1 MAELTT
7 IARPYAQA
15 VFKLARENNSL
26 EQWSAMLVTAAAVVQ
41 DPAMC
46 EVMASARL
54 DREQITTMMIE
65 VCADALD
72 EQGRNLI
79 RLLDENDKLRLLPE
93 IAVVYEHYRAE
104 AEQTIEAEM
113 VSAFPVTESQQEK
126 MASALAKRLGSK
138 VSLDVS
144 VDQTLL
150 GGAII
155 RAGDMIIDGSVQG
168 KLNKLASAMNH

>member
-15 VFKLARENNSL
+15 VFRHAQENDKL
-26 EQWSAMLVTAAAVVQ
+26 EQWSTMLMTAAAVIQ
-41 DPAMC
+41 DTAMR

-54 DREQITTMMIE
+54 GREQITDMLIDI
-65 VCADALD
+65 CADALD

-79 RLLDENDKLRLLPE
+79 RLLDENDKLTLLPE

-113 VSAFPVTESQQEK
+113 VSAFPVTEAQQEK
-126 MASALAKRLGSK
+126 ITAALAKRLGSK

-144 VDQTLL
+144 VDQNLL

-168 KLNKLASAMNH
+168 KLNKLASAMSH

>member
-15 VFKLARENNSL
+15 VFRHAQENDRL
-26 EQWSAMLVTAAAVVQ
+26 EQWSTMLMTVATVVQ
-41 DPAMC
+41 DPAMR

-54 DREQITTMMIE
+54 SREQITDMLID
-65 VCADALD
+65 VSADAVD

-79 RLLDENDKLRLLPE
+79 RLLDENDKLALLPE
-93 IAVVYEHYRAE
+93 IAIVYEHYRAE

-113 VSAFPVTESQQEK
+113 VSAFPVTEAQQEK
-126 MASALAKRLGSK
+126 ITAALVTRLGSK

-144 VDQTLL
+144 VDKTLL

>member
-15 VFKLARENNSL
+15 VFRHAQENDRL
-26 EQWSAMLVTAAAVVQ
+26 DQWSTMLVTAASVIQ
-41 DPAMC
+41 DTAMR
-46 EVMASARL
+46 EVIASARL
-54 DREQITTMMIE
+54 SREQITDMLIDI
-65 VCADALD
+65 CAEAVD
-72 EQGRNLI
+72 EQGRNLV
-79 RLLDENDKLRLLPE
+79 RLLDENDKLTLLPE

-113 VSAFPVTESQQEK
+113 VSAFPVSEAQQEK
-126 MASALAKRLGSK
+126 ITAALVKRLGSK
-138 VSLDVS
+138 VSLDIS

>member
-15 VFKLARENNSL
+15 VFKHARENDKL
-26 EQWSAMLVTAAAVVQ
+26 EQWSSMLITAATVVQ
-41 DPAMC
+41 DPALC
-46 EVMASARL
+46 EVLRSAKLSR
-54 DREQITTMMIE
+54 DQITDMLIE
-65 VCADALD
+65 VCGDVLD

-79 RLLDENDKLRLLPE
+79 RLLDENDKLTLLPE
-93 IAVVYEHYRAE
+93 IATVYEQYRSE

-113 VSAFPVTESQQEK
+113 VSAYPVNESQLEK
-126 MASALAKRLGSK
+126 IAAALAKKLDSK
-138 VSLDVS
+138 VSLEVS

-168 KLNKLASAMNH
+168 KLNKLASTLNQ

>member
-15 VFKLARENNSL
+15 VFRHAQENNRL
-26 EQWSAMLVTAAAVVQ
+26 EQWSTMLMTAATVIQ
-41 DPAMC
+41 DPAMR
-46 EVMASARL
+46 EMMGSARL
-54 DREQITTMMIE
+54 SREQITSMLID

-79 RLLDENDKLRLLPE
+79 RILDENDKLLLLPE
-93 IAVVYEHYRAE
+93 IGSVYEHYRAE

-113 VSAFPVTESQQEK
+113 VSAYPVSESQQEK
-126 MASALAKRLGSK
+126 MAAALAKKLGSK
-138 VSLDVS
+138 VTIDIT
-144 VDQTLL
+144 VDQSLL

-168 KLNKLASAMNH
+168 KLNKLASALNQ

>member
-15 VFKLARENNSL
+15 VFKHAQENDRQ
-26 EQWSAMLVTAAAVVQ
+26 EQWSTMLMTAAAVIQ
-41 DPAMC
+41 DPALR
-46 EVMASARL
+46 EVMSGARL
-54 DREQITTMMIE
+54 SREQITDMLID

-72 EQGRNLI
+72 EQGRNLVH
-79 RLLDENDKLRLLPE
+79 LLDENDKLTLLPE
-93 IAVVYEHYRAE
+93 IATVYEHYRAE

-113 VSAFPVTESQQEK
+113 VSAFPVSEVQQK
-126 MASALAKRLGSK
+126 NITAALAKKLGSK
-138 VSLDVS
+138 VNLDVV

-168 KLNKLASAMNH
+168 KLSKLASAMNH